1 MAAVAL
7 AVTVLAVGV
16 SGSAAAAVDDGTN
29 ASFEYEGDRLTLPA
43 SSDARIEAGT
53 DLPAGEVVTVRL
65 RSTGQSPFLRSPQA
79 TVGRD
84 GRVAAPV
91 DLSRVE
97 PGTTFDAALLSNG
110 TELASTSGVVGACE
124 RGCEPTPTPESEG
137 GEPTGS
143 GEWLEQAVVMVTAGD
158 NARIPVAVP
167 DGGPVTLRVTRGDY
181 RLAATA
187 RDTDGDGRLTFRI
200 DTGAA
205 GTDARTVFVGEGD
218 TLAARE
224 ERAPSGGLDPASYDV
239 NVTDGTIETGRE
251 VDVGTLALRAC
262 TTCPE
267 PDGSTPDD
275 AEAATPNWPD
285 DDSLLAV
292 PVVTVQAGE
301 TTRLPLNVADAAT
314 VSIGSEEQGYRLVA
328 TVRDA
333 DGDGRVALLFYPR
346 NAGTAAPT
354 VAVGGAD
361 SVSVATETDLSGPL
375 PTATYDIAVRAGTAA
390 TGEPDDIGAL
400 DVLGLGGANATATPN
415 GSTVP
420 GAGAPGTQG
429 FAGGLGAIALGGVLA
444 VVGIAVILGSGR
456 S

>member
-1 MAAVAL
+1 VAAVAL
-7 AVTVLAVGV
+7 AAAVLAVCV
-16 SGSAAAAVDDGTN
+16 SGSAAAAADNGTN

-43 SSDARIEAGT
+43 SSDAEIEVDTA
-53 DLPAGEVVTVRL
+53 LPTGAVVSIRL
-65 RSTGQSPFLRSPQA
+65 RSTGQNPFLRSPQA

-84 GRVAAPV
+84 GRVVAPV

-97 PGTTFDAALLSNG
+97 PGSAFDAAVLSNG

-124 RGCEPTPTPESEG
+124 RGCEPTPTAENGG
-137 GEPTGS
+137 GESTAS
-143 GEWLEQAVVMVTAGD
+143 GAWLRQSVHMATVGD

-167 DGGPVTLRVTRGDY
+167 DDGPVTLRVTSGDY

-187 RDTDGDGRLTFRI
+187 RDANGDGRLTFRI

-218 TLAARE
+218 ALTARD
-224 ERAPSGGLDPASYDV
+224 ERAPSGELDPASYRLR
-239 NVTDGTIETGRE
+239 VTDGAAGAGRE

-262 TTCPE
+262 TTCPD
-267 PDGSTPDD
+267 PDGSTPDGG
-275 AEAATPNWPD
+275 EAADTPDWPD
-285 DDSLLAV
+285 DDSLLAT

-301 TTRLPLNVADAAT
+301 TTRLPLNVADVAT
-314 VSIGSEEQGYRLVA
+314 VSIGSEGQAYRLVA

-361 SVSVATETDLSGPL
+361 SVSVTRETSLSGPL
-375 PTATYDIAVRAGTAA
+375 PAATYDVAVRAGTDA

-400 DVLGLGGANATATPN
+400 DVLGLGANATATPN

-420 GAGAPGTQG
+420 GAGAPGTRG
-429 FAGGLGAIALGGVLA
+429 FTGGLGAIALGGVLA
-444 VVGIAVILGSGR
+444 VVGIAVILGFGR